1 MFQIGLGRE
10 DLGPGAGQL
19 GLGGLDRGVGLVLG
33 GLGPFV
39 FVLLLVGDPLV
50 DGLVAGEL
58 HVADV
63 FLLAE
68 PPDRGGLADLGL
80 PHVDVRLGLLD
91 LGLGGRLHRLGLL
104 DGGLGPLDL
113 GGRQLDLLLTL
124 GIVNLGQKLAL
135 LDSVSDID
143 HLRAQVARRLGVK
156 IGILKRV
163 QRPRLGRRP
172 GHAPNGVKTAITPS
186 GFIP

>member
-1 MFQIGLGRE
+1 MRVYWARIVAWPNRASATRCSAPCVFQIGLGRE

-80 PHVDVRLGLLD
+80 PHVDVRLGRLD
-91 LGLGGRLHRLGLL
+91 LGLGGRHHRLGLL

-135 LDSVSDID
+135 LDSVSDVD
-143 HLRAQVARRLGVK
+143 HLRSR
-156 IGILKRV
+156 
-163 QRPRLGRRP
+163 
-172 GHAPNGVKTAITPS
+172 
-186 GFIP
+186 